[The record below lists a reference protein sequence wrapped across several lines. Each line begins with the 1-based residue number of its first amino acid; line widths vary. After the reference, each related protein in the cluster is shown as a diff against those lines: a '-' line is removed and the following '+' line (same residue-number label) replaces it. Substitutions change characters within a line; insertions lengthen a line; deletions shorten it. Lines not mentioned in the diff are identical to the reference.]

1 MRKEFDRDLKA
12 GFVPGQDGLAQFQ
25 RVPVDDARGQQV
37 DASDSVM
44 LTLFG
49 SVAQF
54 AGLCCKPDEGARW
67 SGRITCSP

>member
-25 RVPVDDARGQQV
+25 RVPVDDDRGQQV
-37 DASDSVM
+37 EASDSVM
-44 LTLFG
+44 LTRFG

-54 AGLCCKPDEGARW
+54 AALVEVDGEGRTRQTR
-67 SGRITCSP
+67 SGRI